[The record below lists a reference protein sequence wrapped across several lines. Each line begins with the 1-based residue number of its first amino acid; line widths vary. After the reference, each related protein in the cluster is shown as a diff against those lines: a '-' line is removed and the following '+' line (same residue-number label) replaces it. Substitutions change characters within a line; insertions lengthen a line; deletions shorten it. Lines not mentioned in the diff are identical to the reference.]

1 MRGHRVTKLP
11 NWQRLTIDELKRAA
25 DTITQAELDRARAQM
40 KAGMLMGLES
50 ASNRAERLARMV
62 QIWGTVPNLEET
74 VARID
79 AVDLDKLRTYA
90 QSVASSAK
98 MATALYGPIAGCA

>member
-1 MRGHRVTKLP
+1 
-11 NWQRLTIDELKRAA
+11 
-25 DTITQAELDRARAQM
+25 M
-40 KAGMLMGLES
+40 KAGLLMGLES

-62 QIWGTVPNLEET
+62 QIWGKVPNLEET
-74 VARID
+74 VARVD

-98 MATALYGPIAGCA
+98 MATALYGPIAAAPDLSALEARRAA